1 MGEKGRKTRPISK
14 LGATTNNIQSSNK
27 MIQLGQW
34 TGHYSFMDE
43 KINKIRGYEKTFFEI
58 EILSVNNN
66 EFAGKI
72 QDDLTTGG
80 TEGIGQVSG
89 KIVGDRID
97 FVKLMP
103 VMTLIVDRKGTRK
116 TLNRKHRPI
125 YYSGQFSSD
134 GQTISGTW
142 RFKFGFVRIGIIPIP
157 FLPSKGIW
165 SMTRKNESN
174 A

>member
-1 MGEKGRKTRPISK
+1 
-14 LGATTNNIQSSNK
+14 

-34 TGHYSFMDE
+34 AGHYSFMDE
-43 KINKIRGYEKTFFEI
+43 KINKIRGFEKTFFEI

-103 VMTLIVDRKGTRK
+103 VMTWIVDREGTRK
-116 TLNRKHRPI
+116 TLNRKHSPI

-134 GQTISGTW
+134 GQTFRGHGALSLASCGL
-142 RFKFGFVRIGIIPIP
+142 G
-157 FLPSKGIW
+157 
-165 SMTRKNESN
+165 
-174 A
+174 